1 MDQEIRLYH
10 ESCRRCHLFY
20 VSTRSKRWTGHDEDV
35 MLSQEYGDEVD
46 KDKYDGI
53 IIIIIIIIN
62 IIIIIIVI
70 IIMIIIN
77 IVLIYNILMSSSLT

>member
-1 MDQEIRLYH
+1 
-10 ESCRRCHLFY
+10 

-53 IIIIIIIIN
+53 IITIIIYIIITIIIIN
-62 IIIIIIVI
+62 IIIIIIII

-77 IVLIYNILMSSSLT
+77 IVLIYNIVMSSS